1 MHELT
6 DYSDDGIR
14 LWVAEQEGHVNRIS
28 ARDPQYRNAVL
39 IKHYLEGIKELL
51 KRPAPPIATRRHELL
66 TAMISQWRADN
77 PRKEPPYQK
86 LTMHAAQ
93 EAMRESRAD
102 IADLATE
109 IAKLRDESRAANRK
123 TET

>member
-14 LWVAEQEGHVNRIS
+14 LWVAEQEGHVNRTS

-51 KRPAPPIATRRHELL
+51 KRPATPIDARRHELL

-86 LTMHAAQ
+86 LTMRAAQ
-93 EAMRESRAD
+93 EAMREARAD

-109 IAKLRDESRAANRK
+109 IAKLRA
-123 TET
+123 